1 MGLFY
6 LVRHGETE
14 WNAAHR
20 LCGRSDV
27 PLSEAGC
34 YQAQRLAERFKSIP
48 FEALYSSPLRRAI
61 QTAHPISRV
70 IGLEPILDD
79 RLVEL
84 NYGAWEGVTLGEI
97 PKNDPET
104 FRAWD
109 LDPGQM
115 APPAGES
122 GFEAQQRVVTF
133 LDFLA
138 AKHPRGHIVVVF
150 HKTVCRL
157 AICHILGI
165 PTAEYRRLLVM
176 GNAALNIIQSQGEGW
191 QLVTYNDTSHLPD
204 DYADLASLA
213 AGF

>member
-14 WNAAHR
+14 WNAEHR

-34 YQAQRLAERFKSIP
+34 YQAERLAERFKSVSC
-48 FEALYSSPLRRAI
+48 EALYSSPLKRAI
-61 QTAHPISRV
+61 QTARPISRV
-70 IGLEPILDD
+70 IGLEPITDD

-84 NYGAWEGVTLGEI
+84 DYGAWEGATLAEI

-109 LDPGQM
+109 LDPGRM
-115 APPAGES
+115 APPAGET
-122 GFEAQQRVVTF
+122 GLEAQQRVVTF

-138 AKHPRGHIVVVF
+138 ARHPRGHVVVVF

-157 AICHILGI
+157 AICRVLGI
-165 PTAEYRRLLVM
+165 PIAEYRRRLVM
-176 GNAALNIIQSQGEGW
+176 GNAALNIIQPQGDGW
-191 QLVTYNDTSHLPD
+191 QLVTYNDTSHLPNG
-204 DYADLASLA
+204 YADLASQA